1 MKMEEDMIPSLVNI
15 QVKTIWDNDLNILV
29 HNKELRLRQNP
40 CNIIFKVGASW
51 AAHYGTFT
59 CIFYWGCCLD
69 LRILIFF
76 CRRFPGHFLLL
87 QKSLDSG
94 LQPKDRLISLLRS
107 HAKSSNTCIVPVIRR
122 HIMKHLENN
131 KILTNLN
138 YGLRSILINANF
150 NW

>member
-1 MKMEEDMIPSLVNI
+1 MEEDMIPSLVNI

-29 HNKELRLRQNP
+29 HNKELRLRQNH

-51 AAHYGTFT
+51 AAHY
-59 CIFYWGCCLD
+59 FYMY
-69 LRILIFF
+69 ILLGMLSGPENSDRIFF
-76 CRRFPGHFLLL
+76 CSRFPGHFLLL

-94 LQPKDRLISLLRS
+94 LQPKDRLRSLLRS

-131 KILTNLN
+131 KILKNRN

>member
-1 MKMEEDMIPSLVNI
+1 MEEDMIPSLVNI

-29 HNKELRLRQNP
+29 HNKELRLRQNH

-51 AAHYGTFT
+51 AAHY
-59 CIFYWGCCLD
+59 FYMY
-69 LRILIFF
+69 ILLGMLSGPENSDRIFF
-76 CRRFPGHFLLL
+76 AVGFLVIFLLL

-94 LQPKDRLISLLRS
+94 LQPKDRLRSLLRS
-107 HAKSSNTCIVPVIRR
+107 HGKSSNTCIVPVIRR

-131 KILTNLN
+131 KILTSLN
-138 YGLRSILINANF
+138 YDLRSILINANF